1 MEINLSKVIEDEDGD
16 PNENPN
22 EDCPIF

>member
-1 MEINLSKVIEDEDGD
+1 MKINLSKVIEDDGD

-22 EDCPIF
+22 EDCRRF